1 MTLRRLT
8 ALLLILTVLA
18 LASVAFA
25 SDGNQTAA
33 ALGRQLAGVVGRM
46 EVNWPVLCAFDVVNG
61 GTHLY
66 GTLSCYSPNGL
77 LLP

>member
-8 ALLLILTVLA
+8 ALLLILAVLA
-18 LASVAFA
+18 LASVALA

-46 EVNWPVLCAFDVVNG
+46 EANWPVLCVFGVVNG

-66 GTLSCYSPNGL
+66 GTLNCYSSNGL